1 MRAAFAVAVL
11 GALASIAAPGRADDA
26 PAELEALRIST
37 VFGPALATPE
47 APPDHYAEQWDG
59 RAFWL
64 PGVVEPTPLV
74 RKVIREA
81 RARAASGESV
91 RLRVHAVD
99 GARVWTSPSP
109 PFAGVF
115 SLAAG
120 GRRAWIAGVRAP
132 DAAQLRALESVLV
145 AETGELPARP
155 SPPTPP
161 PDAPLGTGVLREKS
175 AAAAEAAA
183 KAESSREARKPKPAE

>member
-1 MRAAFAVAVL
+1 VRAAFAAVVL
-11 GALASIAAPGRADDA
+11 GALAALAAPGRADDE
-26 PAELEALRIST
+26 PGELEALRIAT
-37 VFGPALATPE
+37 VFGAALATPE

-81 RARAASGESV
+81 RAKAASGESV
-91 RLRVHAVD
+91 RLRVHAVE

-115 SLAAG
+115 SLGAG
-120 GRRAWIAGVRAP
+120 ERRAWIAGVGAP

-155 SPPTPP
+155 APPTPP
-161 PDAPLGTGVLREKS
+161 ADAPFGTGVLREKS
-175 AAAAEAAA
+175 AAAAAERAPDPAPATAAP
-183 KAESSREARKPKPAE
+183 E